1 MDEID
6 AQMMMKEARK
16 HIDQQEMLAAIKA
29 QTIKCEQIEKL
40 YKKARSRIEVT
51 IPAIELL

>member
-1 MDEID
+1 
-6 AQMMMKEARK
+6 MMMKEARK